1 MAVVEKAPSVAC
13 TRPDSTQAAITEYK
27 SRSITIKAYAS
38 STALLVL
45 SEVYY
50 PAGWKATIDGTETEI
65 LRTNSV
71 LRSVVVP
78 PGDHTVVFS
87 FNPPVYAA
95 GYTIS
100 NVAWGIALL
109 CVLIGL
115 WQVPA
120 VRERIRGNKEEKSAK

>member
-1 MAVVEKAPSVAC
+1 MLGAWRSLQKAPSVTC
-13 TRPDSTQAAITEYK
+13 TRPDSAQATIAEYK
-27 SRSITIKAYAS
+27 SRSITIKAYTS

-78 PGDHTVVFS
+78 PGDHTVLFT
-87 FNPPVYAA
+87 FNPPLYTA

-100 NVAWGIALL
+100 NVAWGIALI

-120 VRERIRGNKEEKSAK
+120 VRQKLGKK